1 MPFDPKKHRRRS
13 IRLGGYDY
21 SQAGEYFLTLCTQK
35 MRCLFGEVKNGEMHL
50 NRIGQIVVSEWRK
63 TAHLRPGIDLGDF
76 VVMPNHLHGLVV
88 ITRSPQKKTL
98 AVPVDRRAHVS
109 APLRRYSQELGSI
122 IAGFKSA
129 TTSRMNQQRRT
140 PGSPVWQRN
149 YYEHIIQ
156 DQEDSARTRHYI
168 STNPIF
174 WDLDQYNPLI
184 KL

>member
-21 SQAGEYFLTLCTQK
+21 SQAGEYFITLCTQK
-35 MRCLFGEVKNGEMHL
+35 MRCLFGDVRNGEMHL
-50 NRIGQIVVSEWRK
+50 NRLGQIVESEWRK
-63 TAHLRPGIDLGDF
+63 TPLLRPMVDLGDF
-76 VVMPNHLHGLVV
+76 VVMPNHLHGFFV
-88 ITRSPQKKTL
+88 ITQGSEKRDL
-98 AVPVDRRAHVS
+98 ATSVSVRAHFS

-129 TTSRMNQQRRT
+129 TTKRINQQRRT

-156 DQEDSARTRHYI
+156 DQEDSARIHHYI
-168 STNPIF
+168 STNPTL
-174 WDLDQYNPLI
+174 WRLDRYNPS
-184 KL
+184 K

>member
-21 SQAGEYFLTLCTQK
+21 SQVGQYFCTLCTQK

-50 NRIGQIVVSEWRK
+50 NRLGQIVQSEWRK
-63 TAHLRPGIDLGDF
+63 TPILRPMVDLGFF
-76 VVMPNHLHGLVV
+76 VIMPNHLHGLFV
-88 ITRSPQKKTL
+88 IRRGSEKRNL
-98 AVPVDRRAHVS
+98 AISVSFRAHVS

-129 TTSRMNQQRRT
+129 TTKRINQQRKT
-140 PGSPVWQRN
+140 QGSPVWQRN

-156 DQEDSARTRHYI
+156 DEEDYARTSYYI
-168 STNPIF
+168 LMNPML
-174 WDLDQYNPLI
+174 WNLDRYNPL
-184 KL
+184 K